1 MHDITM
7 CTKDSPRQCV
17 AKKLGGGI
25 EFDTGL
31 IGKNPLETS
40 CSSGSFHSDFFV
52 QGGSGQKAPNS
63 G

>member
-7 CTKDSPRQCV
+7 STKDSPRQCV

-31 IGKNPLETS
+31 IGKNPLETM
-40 CSSGSFHSDFFV
+40 GRAFIF
-52 QGGSGQKAPNS
+52 KWKLPL
-63 G
+63 